1 MSYSTLAHEK
11 SAIITRVDAGV
22 AWLDTRDKNWRS
34 RVDRDTLDMSKPR
47 RCIVGQAFGLWLNTT
62 LSRSEYIKYG
72 FLAPDGLTG
81 FEPEPFDYRYGYYG
95 ALTNRWRLML

>member
-11 SAIITRVDAGV
+11 AAIITRVEAGA
-22 AWLDTRDKNWRS
+22 AWLDSRDKNWRS
-34 RVDRDTLDMSKPR
+34 SVNRATLDMSKPNQ
-47 RCIVGQAFGLWLNTT
+47 CLLSQAFGAWLNTT

-81 FEPEPFDYRYGYYG
+81 YEPKPFDYRYGYYD